1 MLYRKIASL
10 IEAHLQSDSNK
21 ILLIDGA
28 RQVGKTYIV
37 RYVGQKLF
45 DWNWI
50 LGNPYY
56 YAKVYLNGNLYHEV
70 SSDQPTYYDWV
81 EGGGSVKVCGY
92 YVYST
97 GLHSEE
103 QCVTVR

>member
-1 MLYRKIASL
+1 M
-10 IEAHLQSDSNK
+10 
-21 ILLIDGA
+21 
-28 RQVGKTYIV
+28 
-37 RYVGQKLF
+37 F
-45 DWNWI
+45 
-50 LGNPYY
+50 
-56 YAKVYLNGNLYHEV
+56 KVYFNGNLYHEV
-70 SSDQPTYYDWV
+70 TSDQPTYYDWV